1 MFPLCLLSYG
11 LALNLPLPTF
21 QGKIHVWWGLK
32 FIWYKGCSVAKLCM
46 TLCDPVGCS
55 MPGFSVLHHLWVCP
69 SSCPLNRWCHPAIS
83 SSVIPFSSYLQS
95 FPESGSFPMSWLFI
109 SGGQS
114 IGASASVLPM
124 SIQGWFPLGWT
135 GLTSLR
141 SQGLSRVFP
150 STTIWKHPFFSAQ
163 SSSWS
168 NSHIHKE

>member
-1 MFPLCLLSYG
+1 MNCYNKASLGKTRGFFFFFGLWKEKKKDARLLCPPLSLR
-11 LALNLPLPTF
+11 
-21 QGKIHVWWGLK
+21 V
-32 FIWYKGCSVAKLCM
+32 CSN
-46 TLCDPVGCS
+46 
-55 MPGFSVLHHLWVCP
+55 
-69 SSCPLNRWCHPAIS
+69 SCPMSQWCHPAIS